1 MIDNQQMVIEC
12 FKRGGQRPREERS
25 DTRRAKAVERSW
37 RGAPEERNEILSRC
51 TGAGRANGGKQKP
64 TH

>member
-37 RGAPEERNEILSRC
+37 RGAPEERSRESEY
-51 TGAGRANGGKQKP
+51 RY
-64 TH
+64 